1 LGTISGLPNNFTI
14 NGAAVNEKNQVLVSS
29 AMESNSYFVV
39 DPKTWAASEFKVI
52 GKVWHSSDLANSN
65 ILVSGNKP
73 SGTAPDMLS
82 KTIIGTGSSAIQIYP
97 NPVTNNRFVIQFNQL
112 EKGNYTIQVT
122 DATGRQ
128 LVQQEVNV
136 TGENQSQA
144 INLNRTTTKGIYMVK
159 VLDVNSKI
167 VSTSKLVVQ

>member
-1 LGTISGLPNNFTI
+1 
-14 NGAAVNEKNQVLVSS
+14 
-29 AMESNSYFVV
+29 
-39 DPKTWAASEFKVI
+39 
-52 GKVWHSSDLANSN
+52 
-65 ILVSGNKP
+65 
-73 SGTAPDMLS
+73 MLS